1 MSPNPNPLQGRPAV
15 IVFACFAAGYF
26 LSFALRSVNAVIAPE
41 LTSEFGLSNAE
52 LGSLSS
58 AYFLGFSLLQ
68 LPLGIW
74 LDRYGSRRVNA
85 GLILVAALGCVLF
98 ALAPNVA
105 TLWAGRALIGA
116 GVAGALMAAL
126 KGYRFWYPPRRLQQL
141 TAWMLMAGTAG
152 ALSATVP
159 VQRMLPLLGWR
170 GVFWLVG
177 VLLLV
182 VAVAMFRLVPRDEE
196 QATAAGAARAAAS
209 ATSGG
214 YGEVFRDPYFWRFGV
229 LAVLPQASYVSLQTL
244 WAGPWFGEV
253 LGMSAARAA
262 EALFAFSLAS
272 VIGFYVQ
279 SWLVPRV
286 ERKGWSMV
294 HYATAGMA
302 AMMTMKLLIALFGA
316 PWAWLLWV
324 PLALAATCFPAVQT
338 HVSLSFRPELT
349 GRVYTALNMVLFVCI
364 FVTQWMFGVAIDA
377 LEGMGWQRPEA
388 FRTALGL
395 WLVFELGALAWLV
408 LSKARPPLARAAA
421 VAGGAAT

>member
-85 GLILVAALGCVLF
+85 GLILVAAVGCVLF

-421 VAGGAAT
+421 ASGGAAT

>member
-1 MSPNPNPLQGRPAV
+1 MSPNPNPLRGRPAV
-15 IVFACFAAGYF
+15 VVFACFAAGYF

-41 LTSEFGLSNAE
+41 LTREFGLTNAE
-52 LGSLSS
+52 LGSLSA

-85 GLILVAALGCVLF
+85 SLILVAAVGCALF
-98 ALAPNVA
+98 ALAPNVG
-105 TLWAGRALIGA
+105 TLWAGRALIGV

-126 KGYRFWYPPRRLQQL
+126 KGYRFWYAPRRLQQL

-177 VLLLV
+177 LLLLV
-182 VAVAMFRLVPRDEE
+182 VAVALFRFVPRDEE
-196 QATAAGAARAAAS
+196 HATAASAARAAAS
-209 ATSGG
+209 ARPGS
-214 YGEVFRDPYFWRFGV
+214 YGEVFRDGYFWRFGV

-244 WAGPWFGEV
+244 WAGPWFVEV
-253 LGMSAARAA
+253 LGMSPSRAA

-294 HYATAGMA
+294 RYAATGMILL
-302 AMMTMKLLIALFGA
+302 MTMKLSIALFGA
-316 PWAWLLWV
+316 PWSWMLWV
-324 PLALAATCFPAVQT
+324 PLALSATCFPAVQT

-349 GRVYTALNMVLFVCI
+349 GRVYTSLNMVLFVSI

-377 LEGMGWQRPEA
+377 LEGLGWQRPEA

-395 WLVFELGALAWLV
+395 WLVFELAALGWLL

-421 VAGGAAT
+421 AA

>member
-421 VAGGAAT
+421 ASGGAAT